1 MGSSIREGA
10 RRLIVCAD
18 DFGMS
23 PGVNAAVLRAHR
35 EGIVT
40 EASLMVV
47 GAAAAEAVATALR
60 TPTLGVGLH
69 LVLAQGT
76 PVLPP
81 HAIPGLVDGAGMFA
95 DEPVR
100 TGFRY
105 YFARELREPLEREI
119 AAQLERF
126 LDTGLPLSHVD
137 GHLTLHVHPVVLDIL
152 CSLKDRYGIRAMRLP
167 LEPLRHT
174 LSFDRRALG
183 QRAFEGLVFGL
194 LGRYARARM
203 RRHGIRHPDRMYG
216 MHQSGHISEAYLL
229 HLIPRLGPGTTE
241 LYCHPAVADQEVRRW
256 TPGYERE
263 QELAALTSP
272 RVRAAIEAAGI
283 ELIRYRDLWEAT

>member
-1 MGSSIREGA
+1 MGAQKREGRR

-23 PGVNAAVLRAHR
+23 PGVNAAVLRAHC

-40 EASLMVV
+40 EASLMVT
-47 GAAAAEAVATALR
+47 GAAAAEAVAMALR

-69 LVLAQGT
+69 LVLAQGY
-76 PVLPP
+76 PVSPP
-81 HAIPGLVDGAGMFA
+81 HAVPDLVDGAGMFPS
-95 DEPVR
+95 EPVR
-100 TGFRY
+100 LGLRY
-105 YFARELREPLEREI
+105 FFAPGLRESLEREI

-126 LDTGLPLSHVD
+126 RDSGLPLSHVD

-152 CSLKDRYGIRAMRLP
+152 CSLKERFGIRAMRLP
-167 LEPLRHT
+167 IEPLRHT
-174 LSFDRRALG
+174 LSFDRRAMG
-183 QRAFEGLVFGL
+183 RRAFEGLVFSI

-203 RRHGIRHPDRMYG
+203 RRHGICHPDRMYG

-241 LYCHPAVADQEVRRW
+241 LYCHPAVADEEVRRW
-256 TPGYERE
+256 TPDYDRGR
-263 QELAALTSP
+263 ELAALTSP
-272 RVRAAIEAAGI
+272 RVRAAIDAAGI
-283 ELIRYRDLWEAT
+283 ELIRYCDL